1 ISYLNKRETQYEPWN
16 FYSWDK
22 IKKMRNYKGNPDITI
37 NRFIFQGRTYLTD
50 RLKAEHCENCDKTTQ
65 LQIHHIGTIRNAHYQ
80 SIMNKRTKVLCKDCH
95 RKITN
100 QQIHDIRKNKNN
112 KNK

>member
-1 ISYLNKRETQYEPWN
+1 MLPSKNT
-16 FYSWDK
+16 YSK
-22 IKKMRNYKGNPDITI
+22 VVRI
-37 NRFIFQGRTYLTD
+37 LTD
-50 RLKAEHCENCDKTTQ
+50 RLKAERCDNCDKITP
-65 LQIHHIGTIRNAHYQ
+65 LQINHIGTIRNANHPR
-80 SIMNKRTKVLCKDCH
+80 IMNKRTKVLCKYFH